1 MLTSQCTLNVDSFV
15 PEYGYRREHAD
26 RFARL
31 MAAMHDLNLPVDRS
45 LVGPWSEVKVFVV
58 HVLHPLGS
66 YIMDVSGR
74 ITLCNVGFGDD

>member
-1 MLTSQCTLNVDSFV
+1 
-15 PEYGYRREHAD
+15 
-26 RFARL
+26 
-31 MAAMHDLNLPVDRS
+31 MAAMHYINQLVDHS

-74 ITLCNVGFGDD
+74 ITLCNVGFGDDWTPRNRYLPDYLAGAMQ